1 MPLIIP
7 KMMII
12 FQALYLA
19 LGNTVD
25 FIQEFKC
32 QDELKSFYELIKS
45 NGGTI
50 NKSVTINRKSL
61 KTSMIPLQYF
71 EPDLRKKMIKLVR
84 LLRVSV
90 ECRL

>member
-1 MPLIIP
+1 MNSI
-7 KMMII
+7 
-12 FQALYLA
+12 
-19 LGNTVD
+19 D
-25 FIQEFKC
+25 FTQEFNC
-32 QDELKSFYELIKS
+32 QDELKTFSELIKA

-84 LLRVSV
+84 SYNFKKEKVLDS
-90 ECRL
+90 